1 VIEIRDL
8 ALIGDRRTAAIVD
21 HRGSIV
27 WYCPVRFDQ
36 PSLLASLLDE
46 SRGGSWSI
54 EAADLAPE
62 SRCYSGDSAILCTT
76 LAVPAG
82 SLTVTDW
89 MPLGEGLPA
98 GVCRR
103 FTEAPVALTV
113 RFAPAPDYARESACL
128 TRTGNGVCINGRQWL
143 YASGE
148 LAIEGDCVRLEVP
161 PGRPSWMALV
171 DSPLDAVGES
181 DLDHWYDCTVASW
194 RDISSRITYHGP
206 FEAQVAQSLRALRLL
221 THRELGGVIAAATTS
236 LPEVAGGDRNYD
248 YRYVW
253 MRDASMIVSALV
265 RAGSSG
271 PDEQHFLDFICSA
284 VQEDEDKP
292 LLPPFLSLDS
302 EPAPGLSCLELA
314 GYKDSRPVRIGNGA
328 NDQLQL
334 DGFANVLLAAKLI
347 YGRHETRE
355 HWETSRRVAE
365 FLVDNWHRPDYGIW
379 EEHEPRQYTAGKVVV
394 SVGLRYIAEFA
405 DDEGQAD
412 RWRKVSTEIERYVHS
427 HCLTRDGAYAVYA
440 GSDAVDVSAALFP
453 TWGFCEP
460 DSEAMLETIRLL
472 EKCYRR
478 GHLYWR
484 HLEELPRFREG
495 AFLAGS
501 IWVAQY
507 WVLRGD
513 LERAR
518 AMLEEILGYAND
530 LGYFAEEA
538 DPETDD
544 MLGNFPQAF
553 VHASFI
559 GAVIDYRDALDQSG
573 SGSAG

>member
-1 VIEIRDL
+1 MTEIRDL

-21 HRGSIV
+21 RRGSVV
-27 WYCPVRFDQ
+27 WYCPRRFDQ

-46 SRGGSWSI
+46 AAGGSWSI
-54 EAADLAPE
+54 EAADLQPQ
-62 SRCYSGDSAILCTT
+62 SRCYSGDSAILRTT
-76 LAVPAG
+76 LVAPAG
-82 SLTVTDW
+82 ALTVTDW
-89 MPLGEGLPA
+89 MPLGEDLPA
-98 GVCRR
+98 GICRR
-103 FTEAPVALTV
+103 FTESPFPLTV
-113 RFAPAPDYARESACL
+113 RLAPAPDYARESVRLA
-128 TRTGNGVCINGRQWL
+128 RTANGVCINGCQWL
-143 YASGE
+143 YASGT
-148 LAIEGDCVRLEVP
+148 LAIDGQSVLLEVP
-161 PGRPSWMALV
+161 PGQPSWMVLV
-171 DSPLDAVGES
+171 DSPLDSVSGS
-181 DLDHWYDCTVASW
+181 DLDHWHGCTVASW
-194 RDISSRITYHGP
+194 RDISSRITYRGP
-206 FEAQVAQSLRALRLL
+206 FEPQVAQSLRALRLL

-265 RAGSSG
+265 RAGSNG
-271 PDEQHFLDFICSA
+271 PDEQRFLDFICSA
-284 VQEDEDKP
+284 LHENEDKP

-302 EPAPGLSCLELA
+302 GPAQGVSCLDLA
-314 GYKDSRPVRIGNGA
+314 GYQDSRPVRIGNDA

-347 YGRHETRE
+347 YGRHGTRE
-355 HWETSRRVAE
+355 HWETSRRVAD
-365 FLVDNWHRPDYGIW
+365 FLVDNWHRPDYGVW
-379 EEHEPRQYTAGKVVV
+379 EEHEPRQYTTAKVVA
-394 SVGLRYIAEFA
+394 SCGLRYIADFA
-405 DDEGQAD
+405 EDESMAD
-412 RWRKVSTEIERYVHS
+412 RWRQVSKEIERYVHS

-472 EKCYRR
+472 ESRYRR

-518 AMLEEILGYAND
+518 DILEEILGYAND

-538 DPETDD
+538 DPETGA

-559 GAVIDYRDALDQSG
+559 GAVIDYRDALKQSG
-573 SGSAG
+573 SGTAG